1 MAQFE
6 AVKAA
11 PAGRPGPAEGAATA
25 PEPAVAVRR
34 RGPRG
39 VGRFVRSSPLGTVA
53 VLFLL
58 VVLVMA
64 VLADVITYWDPLL
77 TDYGSTRVAPSA
89 QHVLGTDHLGRD
101 VWSRIVTGARIS
113 LFVALVA
120 VLAGDGVGLV
130 WGIVS
135 GYFGG
140 RVDLVSQRILD
151 ALLSFP
157 GLILAMLLLVALG
170 AGLSTV
176 IIAIAV
182 TRIPLSTRVIRAVA
196 LTTKSLAYVEAART
210 VGASPLRILARHVAP
225 QCVAPFLVIVSA
237 NIGVAI
243 TTEAGLSFL
252 GIGVPPPTPTWG
264 NMLGGVLA
272 ESFRPPW
279 WLVVYPGLALTLT
292 VLAANLFGDALRDFL
307 DPRLRGRLTDL

>member
-1 MAQFE
+1 MAKME
-6 AVKAA
+6 GVAVAPAEHVAA
-11 PAGRPGPAEGAATA
+11 PWLVSDTPAAI
-25 PEPAVAVRR
+25 VRR
-34 RGPRG
+34 RPGG
-39 VGRFVRSSPLGTVA
+39 LARFVRSSPLGTVA
-53 VLFLL
+53 AIFLL
-58 VVLVMA
+58 FVFAMA
-64 VLADVITYWDPLL
+64 LLADVVTYWDPLVTNYGL
-77 TDYGSTRVAPSA
+77 TRAAPSGD
-89 QHVLGTDHLGRD
+89 HLLGTDHLGRD
-101 VWSRIVTGARIS
+101 ILSRIVTGARIS
-113 LFVALVA
+113 LFVALIA
-120 VLAGDGVGLV
+120 VLVGDGVGLA

-140 RVDLVSQRILD
+140 RVDLLSQRVLD

-182 TRIPLSTRVIRAVA
+182 TRIPLSTRVIRSVA
-196 LTTKSLAYVEAART
+196 LTTKSLAYVEAARAL
-210 VGASPLRILARHVAP
+210 GASPLRILVQHVAP
-225 QCVAPFLVIVSA
+225 QCIAPFLVIVSA

-279 WLVVYPGLALTLT
+279 WLIVYPGVALTST

-307 DPRLRGRLTDL
+307 DPRLRGKLTDL

>member
-1 MAQFE
+1 
-6 AVKAA
+6 
-11 PAGRPGPAEGAATA
+11 
-25 PEPAVAVRR
+25 
-34 RGPRG
+34 
-39 VGRFVRSSPLGTVA
+39 VGRFVRSSPLGTIA
-53 VLFLL
+53 LLFLI
-58 VVLVMA
+58 VVVVFA
-64 VLADVITYWDPLL
+64 ILADVITYWDPLL

-89 QHVLGTDHLGRD
+89 THVLGTDHLGRD

-140 RVDLVSQRILD
+140 RVDMVSQRVLD

-157 GLILAMLLLVALG
+157 GLILAMLLLVGLG

-182 TRIPLSTRVIRAVA
+182 TRIPLSTRVIRSVA

-225 QCVAPFLVIVSA
+225 QCIAPFLVIVSA

-279 WLVVYPGLALTLT
+279 WLVVYPGLALTAT

>member
-1 MAQFE
+1 MAKIE
-6 AVKAA
+6 AAEHAPTEWAGPPLVEAAA
-11 PAGRPGPAEGAATA
+11 PRAAA
-25 PEPAVAVRR
+25 R

-39 VGRFVRSSPLGTVA
+39 VGRVVGSSSLGTVA
-53 VLFLL
+53 LAFLA
-58 VVLVMA
+58 VVLVLA
-64 VLADVITYWDPLL
+64 VLADVITYWDPLFTNYAL
-77 TDYGSTRVAPSA
+77 TRAAPSEE
-89 QHVLGTDHLGRD
+89 HILGTDHLGRD

-120 VLAGDGVGLV
+120 VLAGDGVGLA

-140 RVDLVSQRILD
+140 RIDLVSQRILD

-157 GLILAMLLLVALG
+157 GLILAMLLLVGLG

-182 TRIPLSTRVIRAVA
+182 TRIPLSTRVIRSVA
-196 LTTKSLAYVEAART
+196 LSTKSLAYVEAART
-210 VGASPLRILARHVAP
+210 VGASPLRILVRHVAP
-225 QCVAPFLVIVSA
+225 QCIAPFLVIVSA

-279 WLVVYPGLALTLT
+279 WLVVFPGVALTST

-307 DPRLRGRLTDL
+307 DPRLRGRLSDL

>member
-1 MAQFE
+1 MAKVE
-6 AVKAA
+6 AVAIG
-11 PAGRPGPAEGAATA
+11 PAGSLLVATD
-25 PEPAVAVRR
+25 EPSRATRHR
-34 RGPRG
+34 RGG
-39 VGRFVRSSPLGTVA
+39 LARFVRSSPLGAAALAFLVVV
-53 VLFLL
+53 VLFAL
-58 VVLVMA
+58 
-64 VLADVITYWDPLL
+64 LADVITYWDPLV
-77 TDYGSTRVAPSA
+77 TDYGSTRAAPSA
-89 QHVLGTDHLGRD
+89 DHVLGTDHLGRD

-120 VLAGDGVGLV
+120 VLVGDGVGLV

-170 AGLSTV
+170 AGLTTV
-176 IIAIAV
+176 IVAIAV
-182 TRIPLSTRVIRAVA
+182 TRIPLSTRVIRSVA
-196 LTTKSLAYVEAART
+196 LSTKNLAYVEAARALGT
-210 VGASPLRILARHVAP
+210 PTPRILLRHVAP
-225 QCVAPFLVIVSA
+225 QCIAPFLVIVSA

-252 GIGVPPPTPTWG
+252 GIGIPPPTPTWG

-279 WLVVYPGLALTLT
+279 WLVVYPGVALTST

-307 DPRLRGRLTDL
+307 DPRLRGRLSDL

>member
-1 MAQFE
+1 MAKIE
-6 AVKAA
+6 AVEAA
-11 PAGRPGPAEGAATA
+11 PFERAGPLPIAANAPRSVARGGPGGIA
-25 PEPAVAVRR
+25 
-34 RGPRG
+34 
-39 VGRFVRSSPLGTVA
+39 RFVRSSPLGTVA
-53 VLFLL
+53 LLFL
-58 VVLVMA
+58 VVVMLLA
-64 VLADVITYWDPLL
+64 VLADVITYWDPLTTNYGL
-77 TDYGSTRVAPSA
+77 TRAAPSED
-89 QHVLGTDHLGRD
+89 HVLGTDHLGRD

-120 VLAGDGVGLV
+120 VLVGDGVGLA

-140 RVDLVSQRILD
+140 RVDMVSQRILD

-157 GLILAMLLLVALG
+157 GLILAMLLLVGLG
-170 AGLSTV
+170 AGLPTV

-182 TRIPLSTRVIRAVA
+182 TRIPLSTRVIRSVA
-196 LTTKSLAYVEAART
+196 LSTKSLAYVEAART
-210 VGASPLRILARHVAP
+210 VGSSPLRILIRHVAP
-225 QCVAPFLVIVSA
+225 QCIAPFLVIVSA

-252 GIGVPPPTPTWG
+252 GIGIPPPTPTWG

-272 ESFRPPW
+272 ESFKPPW
-279 WLVVYPGLALTLT
+279 WLVVFPGVALTST